1 MGILNFLLTYWDS
14 ILLVAVLLTV
24 LIVLYV
30 KGEKRILD
38 LITFAA
44 LTEAERQ
51 YKGGT
56 GPLKKSAVIAKIYSI
71 IPVIL
76 KIIISEDQIGRWIET
91 ALAAAKKKWAEN
103 TAIENYIKGEEP
115 ENLPP

>member
-1 MGILNFLLTYWDS
+1 MSILNFLLLYWDS
-14 ILLVAVLLTV
+14 VLLVAVLLAV

-38 LITFAA
+38 LIMFAA
-44 LTEAERQ
+44 ITEAERQ
-51 YKGGT
+51 YKSGT
-56 GPLKKSAVIAKIYSI
+56 GPLKKSSVITKIYSV

-91 ALAAAKKKWAEN
+91 ALAAAKMKWAEN
-103 TAIENYIKGEEP
+103 TAIENYIKGDTSTD
-115 ENLPP
+115 LPS